1 MDVIA
6 GKNAL
11 VTGAASGIGR
21 AIAVALA
28 AEGANL
34 FIVDRNPLDLEAARR
49 EIERLGVSCHV
60 AVCDLAKS
68 EQIASL
74 VRTYR
79 ASSDRLDILVNGAGL
94 GFYGHA
100 EDMSADQWQSIL
112 AVNLLAPV
120 DLVRQLLPMMIAQ
133 RQAHI
138 VNVCSIVGLVPA
150 RKVAAYQTSKF
161 GLVGFTMALR
171 AEYGSRGLGVTA
183 ICPGIVHTPM
193 VDQLIPGK
201 FKRLRYLRGV
211 MWTSAEVVA
220 ARSIS
225 AIRKN
230 TGLVVITPFARAM
243 WGLSRLSPRF
253 VVWLARAH
261 RRIDA

>member
-28 AEGANL
+28 REGANL
-34 FIVDRNPLDLEAARR
+34 FIVDRDVINLEAIRR
-49 EIERLGVSCHV
+49 EIESLGASCHV
-60 AVCDLAKS
+60 AVCDLS
-68 EQIASL
+68 QPEQIVSL

-79 ASSDRLDILVNGAGL
+79 ASSDRLDILVNSAGL

-100 EDMSADQWQSIL
+100 EDMSAGQWQSIL
-112 AVNLLAPV
+112 AVNLLAPI

-133 RQAHI
+133 PQAHI
-138 VNVCSIVGLVPA
+138 LNVGSLAGLVPA
-150 RKVAAYQTSKF
+150 RKMAAYQTSKF

-193 VDQLIPGK
+193 TEQLIPGK
-201 FKRLRYLRGV
+201 FKRLRH
-211 MWTSAEVVA
+211 
-220 ARSIS
+220 
-225 AIRKN
+225 
-230 TGLVVITPFARAM
+230 F
-243 WGLSRLSPRF
+243 
-253 VVWLARAH
+253 
-261 RRIDA
+261 